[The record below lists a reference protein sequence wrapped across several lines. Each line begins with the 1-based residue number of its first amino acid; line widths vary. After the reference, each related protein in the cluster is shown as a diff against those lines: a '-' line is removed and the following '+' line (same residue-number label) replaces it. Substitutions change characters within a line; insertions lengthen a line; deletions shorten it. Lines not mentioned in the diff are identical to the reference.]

1 MEPLAAAELFN
12 KITRSNVKF
21 SIYTGDDDL
30 TTESHLK
37 QKVPYGV
44 EKWSDTAH
52 IKRSLTTR
60 LHKLSQRSNF
70 PNSSVLLQKVISYL
84 VKSFTYCIAPNKVD
98 ATNMKSTIQSIVP
111 HAFGDHTGCKETL
124 CQYKKDP
131 SHYCHGDLPYGKDLQ
146 GESLQSALKSLF
158 DEYSTDICHKQTC
171 NCSKFST

>member
-1 MEPLAAAELFN
+1 MEPLAAVELFN
-12 KITRSNVKF
+12 KVTRSNVKF
-21 SIYTGDDDL
+21 SIYTGDDNL

-70 PNSSVLLQKVISYL
+70 PNSSVLSQKVISYL
-84 VKSFTYCIAPNKVD
+84 VKSFTCCIALNKVD
-98 ATNMKSTIQSIVP
+98 ATNMKSAIQSIVP
-111 HAFGDHTGCKETL
+111 HAFGDHTGCRETW
-124 CQYKKDP
+124 CRYKKDP

-171 NCSKFST
+171 TCSKFST